1 MSYALLGALLALGT
15 ALPLAWKWQL
25 GVRRSA
31 LFVTMAACAAL
42 LAVTPLQLPPLVDTV
57 AVWLL
62 TVGVTAG
69 YLAYRFFRDPERDVP
84 QDADVVLS
92 PADGEVVYVRT
103 STAGRL
109 PVSEK
114 HGRSYLLSE
123 LTKTDVQVED
133 AVVVG
138 IAMSFLDVHVN
149 RAPVAGRV
157 VTTRHFS
164 GGFASLRL
172 TRAAF
177 DNERATTVI
186 DTGVFQVA
194 VVQIASRLV
203 RQIVT
208 FVREGQLLSAGQRF
222 GAIRLGSQVDL
233 VLPVRD
239 DLQVRVRVGDR
250 MTAGE
255 TVIATLQRR
264 PQGHDQAAGPTVVDG
279 AAR

>member
-1 MSYALLGALLALGT
+1 MSFLLMGALLALAT

-25 GVRRSA
+25 GVLRSA
-31 LFVTMAACAAL
+31 VFVTVASCAAV
-42 LAVTPLQLPPLVDTV
+42 LALEPLPLSPLIEVGM
-57 AVWLL
+57 VWLL
-62 TVGVTAG
+62 TTALSIG
-69 YLAYRFFRDPERDVP
+69 FLAYRFFRDPERNVP
-84 QDADVVLS
+84 ERADVLLS

-103 STAGRL
+103 SRAGLL

-114 HGRSYLLSE
+114 HGRSYSLTE
-123 LTKTDVQVED
+123 LTKTDVQMED

-157 VTTRHFS
+157 VTVRHVA

-172 TRAAF
+172 PRAAL

-186 DTGVFQVA
+186 DTGIFQVA

-208 FVREGQLLSAGQRF
+208 FVREGQTLAAGDRL
-222 GAIRLGSQVDL
+222 GVIRLGSQVDL

-239 DLQVRVRVGDR
+239 DVRVCVAVGDR
-250 MTAGE
+250 MRAGE
-255 TVIATLQRR
+255 TVVATVQRTA
-264 PQGHDQAAGPTVVDG
+264 QEHGGDAGAFMPDG